1 MNHKEQH
8 HQKHEKEREHEKK
21 EHKKHEQ
28 QQEKNSLPFHPA
40 WLVAVGT
47 VLVLAVLLIWTLL

>member
-1 MNHKEQH
+1 MDHKEQH
-8 HQKHEKEREHEKK
+8 HLKHKMEREHEKK

-28 QQEKNSLPFHPA
+28 QQRKDSLPFHPA

-47 VLVLAVLLIWTLL
+47 VLVLAALLVWMLL

>member
-8 HQKHEKEREHEKK
+8 HQKHVKEREHEKK

-28 QQEKNSLPFHPA
+28 EQEKNSLPFHPA

-47 VLVLAVLLIWTLL
+47 VLVLLAVLVWTLL